1 MVYITSRGH
10 SGSTL
15 LSLLLGGHS
24 RVVSGGEL
32 KMLIS
37 PGTTSKLCACHL
49 LAPDQCPFWSEVQRQ
64 VIDSVGVPL
73 DGLALMEDGD
83 DKTFSLHN
91 QALFMAIAS
100 VSGCSIIV
108 DSSKS
113 LIRLS
118 RLLQAKSNGCCIDV
132 KPLHLHRGPLGLVN
146 SARKKGHALFPAA
159 AKHSREFFRTRD
171 LLKNY
176 PYMFVSYEML
186 ARRTQYSLRRVMRW
200 IGLSVDA
207 SQFQWREGIRRD
219 IGGNRMRRGGSSVI
233 KVDQSWRQDLSCSEV
248 LKLTLL
254 TLPIRLR
261 WKWLYRKF
269 HDRKMK
275 FGL

>member
-1 MVYITSRGH
+1 
-10 SGSTL
+10 
-15 LSLLLGGHS
+15 
-24 RVVSGGEL
+24 
-32 KMLIS
+32 MLIS

-118 RLLQAKSNGCCIDV
+118 RLLQAKRNGCCIDV
-132 KPLHLHRGPLGLVN
+132 KPLHLHRGLDGDGEASHQYN
-146 SARKKGHALFPAA
+146 I
-159 AKHSREFFRTRD
+159 HSFWLEAVEIAES
-171 LLKNY
+171 K
-176 PYMFVSYEML
+176 
-186 ARRTQYSLRRVMRW
+186 
-200 IGLSVDA
+200 I
-207 SQFQWREGIRRD
+207 
-219 IGGNRMRRGGSSVI
+219 
-233 KVDQSWRQDLSCSEV
+233 
-248 LKLTLL
+248 LTNQQ
-254 TLPIRLR
+254 
-261 WKWLYRKF
+261 
-269 HDRKMK
+269 
-275 FGL
+275 